1 MGFTYIFFLFVQ
13 ENNDFLKKKKYEN
26 DILIIFDREDLERS

>member
-26 DILIIFDREDLERS
+26 DILIIFDREDFERS